1 MALRECPECKKQISD
16 KALRCPQC
24 GAPRVSIAPQDPK
37 TLGLFEKPKKR
48 IRSRIFLLLPLAI
61 IIGISYWFWRASTS
75 HRVAPPSAGFFAALR
90 QPKKVVD
97 ERLELK
103 EGQFVSYPFA
113 LRTDARVEVEVN
125 AEPKHVDV
133 MLMTREEASKFRG
146 ISGRLS
152 EGEFAYG
159 QGLSSKQVHRMDKTE
174 VLPKGEWT
182 IIVFRPSEALLSREG
197 TSVNIIVTVY

>member
-1 MALRECPECKKQISD
+1 MALMECPECKKQISD

-24 GAPRVSIAPQDPK
+24 GAPKVSIAPPGPK
-37 TLGLFEKPKKR
+37 AFGPFKKPKKR

-61 IIGISYWFWRASTS
+61 IIGASYWFWRASTS
-75 HRVAPPSAGFFAALR
+75 NRAAPPSAGFFAALR
-90 QPKKVVD
+90 HPKKVVD

-103 EGQFVSYPFA
+103 EGQFVSYPFV
-113 LRTDARVEVEVN
+113 LRTDARVEVEVI
-125 AEPKHVDV
+125 AQPKHVDV

-152 EGEFAYG
+152 EGEFTYG
-159 QGLSSKQVHRMDKTE
+159 QGLSSKQVHSMDKTE